1 MLFVIKS
8 LIAFLLGEY
17 IMNVKVILS
26 IVITLTLNAS
36 PYDDKYVKAKT
47 PLPTKQKPNIES
59 IPPATQ
65 QVNPTRVKKI
75 SIKDATIEAI
85 NNLRSKPQICSSK
98 PVRPLIWNPYFYEI
112 AKEHSIDMAVNGK
125 VQHDGSG
132 KETDLTA
139 KKLGLK
145 RGSKFY
151 ERVNQKIGSRD
162 LLSGELVIATS
173 KEFYKTPKEILNYW
187 INQPKSCKVI
197 MDPRFSDVA
206 LSKVISNK
214 NGKAYWTLLLVG
226 KRQ

>member
-1 MLFVIKS
+1 MKKRLILLISATLF
-8 LIAFLLGEY
+8 
-17 IMNVKVILS
+17 LS
-26 IVITLTLNAS
+26 AS
-36 PYDDKYVKAKT
+36 PYNDKFEKAKT
-47 PLPTKQKPNIES
+47 AIENTQVPAIKS
-59 IPPATQ
+59 SPATTQQIPPSK
-65 QVNPTRVKKI
+65 PVKKI
-75 SIKDATIEAI
+75 SIKDATIKAI
-85 NNLRSKPQICSSK
+85 NKLRSQPQICSSK

-125 VQHDGSG
+125 VQHDGFG
-132 KETDLTA
+132 GETDLTA

-151 ERVNQKIGSRD
+151 ERVNQKVGSRE

-187 INQPKSCKVI
+187 INRPKDCKVI

>member
-1 MLFVIKS
+1 MKKR
-8 LIAFLLGEY
+8 LILL
-17 IMNVKVILS
+17 IS
-26 IVITLTLNAS
+26 ATLLLNAS
-36 PYDDKYVKAKT
+36 PYDDKFEKAKT
-47 PLPTKQKPNIES
+47 EIKNTQAPAIES
-59 IPPATQ
+59 APPATQ
-65 QVNPTRVKKI
+65 QIPSTPVKKI
-75 SIKDATIEAI
+75 SIKDATINAI
-85 NNLRSKPQICSSK
+85 NKLRSQPQICSSK
-98 PVRPLIWNPYFYEI
+98 PVRALIWNPYFYQI

-125 VQHDGSG
+125 VQHDGFG
-132 KETDLTA
+132 GETDLTA

-151 ERVNQKIGSRD
+151 ERVNQKIGSKD

-187 INQPKSCKVI
+187 INKPKDCKVI

-214 NGKAYWTLLLVG
+214 NGKAYWTLILVG

>member
-1 MLFVIKS
+1 MKKRLIILFAMTS
-8 LIAFLLGEY
+8 LALY
-17 IMNVKVILS
+17 
-26 IVITLTLNAS
+26 AS
-36 PYDDKYVKAKT
+36 PYEDKFEKAKNSPNTQT
-47 PLPTKQKPNIES
+47 PTIES
-59 IPPATQ
+59 AQPVIHQAQPKPI
-65 QVNPTRVKKI
+65 KKV

-85 NNLRSKPQICSSK
+85 NKLRAQPQICSSK

-125 VQHDGSG
+125 VQHDGFG
-132 KETDLTA
+132 GETDLTA

-151 ERVNQKIGSRD
+151 ERVNQKIGSRE

-173 KEFYKTPKEILNYW
+173 KDFYKTPKEILNYW
-187 INQPKSCKVI
+187 INKPKDCKVI

-214 NGKAYWTLLLVG
+214 NGKAYWTLILVG
-226 KRQ
+226 KREN